1 MSDRYRLVMRR
12 NVRTP
17 DGSLLREGEAV
28 QKFVPKWHRKR
39 VTPGQM
45 ETARIAAAMFAR
57 RAEGDLMREPRTL
70 IRGDKLL
77 VVEFGDI
84 VAVPILD
91 ARVKARMRIRELQ
104 D

>member
-1 MSDRYRLVMRR
+1 MSERYRLVMRR

-17 DGSLLREGEAV
+17 DGSLLRQGEAV

-45 ETARIAAAMFAR
+45 ETARITAAMIAR
-57 RAEGDLMREPRTL
+57 RAEGDRMREPQTL
-70 IRGDKLL
+70 IRGNRLL
-77 VVEFGDI
+77 VVEYGDI
-84 VAVPILD
+84 AALPILD
-91 ARVKARMRIRELQ
+91 ARVKARMRQKELL